1 MYRASLP
8 YGRKG
13 LPVMAISAVDLALWD
28 LIGKVRDEPVYNLIG
43 GLSRDEI
50 TFYCTGPAA
59 DAVKDMGFWGAKV
72 PLPHCHFDGE
82 EGLRKNVEYLRRAAR
97 PRSGLA
103 TR

>member
-1 MYRASLP
+1 MFRASLP

-28 LIGKVRDEPVYNLIG
+28 LVGKVRGEPVFNLIG

-50 TFYCTGPAA
+50 TFYCTGPAP
-59 DAVKDMGFWGAKV
+59 DAVKALGFWGAKV
-72 PLPHCHFDGE
+72 PLAAQPFRRRG
-82 EGLRKNVEYLRRAAR
+82 GARAATSSTS
-97 PRSGLA
+97 PRSARSSAPA